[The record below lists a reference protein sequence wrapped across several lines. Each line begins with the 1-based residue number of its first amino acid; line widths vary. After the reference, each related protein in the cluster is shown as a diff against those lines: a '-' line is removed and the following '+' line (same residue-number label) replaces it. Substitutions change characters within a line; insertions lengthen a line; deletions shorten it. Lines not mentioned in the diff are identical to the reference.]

1 MSQLNPITIDTNP
14 EHIYFDLVIKNFQST
29 TQESKQL
36 VFNES
41 RNSGFIPNSGQYKM
55 SITRFQIDTYS
66 IPSYVAEIQPNQSNP
81 NLMIHSVSLK
91 YTTSSNVV
99 YSTSPVYLIWQPV
112 NTYVSV
118 PLAPS
123 LNSNGLQ
130 SDSLYYYAYS
140 FEHLIK
146 LFNVALNTAMVAL
159 RALVPGGGLNSI
171 TSPFMSWDTLN
182 EVASLYCE
190 KDHFDNI
197 LVNTRTDIYF
207 NRPAYAL
214 YSSFPAYRNNINAAN
229 ENIYQIRT
237 DSNFGANV
245 VQNSLLGSNKV
256 LIKTTQEVKTIT
268 NISPVSSIVFTTT
281 TLPIVPTQLSA
292 PLVYNNGILI
302 PSNYNNNFGLIIT
315 DMATNE
321 NGFKPTLL
329 YNPSAQFRYISL
341 TGNQPLKN
349 IDIAVWWKD
358 KNGVLNPLLLWSGGH
373 CSIKLLFEKCVKE
386 VKCIN

>member
-1 MSQLNPITIDTNP
+1 MSQLNPITQSTNP

-41 RNSGFIPNSGQYKM
+41 RNSGFVPNSGEYLM

-91 YTTSSNVV
+91 YINASNVV
-99 YSTSPVYLIWQPV
+99 YSTPPTYLIWQPV
-112 NTYVSV
+112 NTYITV
-118 PLAPS
+118 PNAPS

-146 LFNVALNTAMVAL
+146 LFNTALDTNMIAL

-190 KDHFDNI
+190 RDHFDNA
-197 LVNTRTDIYF
+197 LVNDKINIYF
-207 NRPAYAL
+207 NRPSYAL
-214 YSSFPAYRNNINAAN
+214 YNSLPAYRNDINSPN

-245 VQNSLLGSNKV
+245 VQNSLLGSNKI
-256 LIKTTQEVKTIT
+256 LIQTIQEVKTIT
-268 NISPVSSIVFTTT
+268 NISPISSIVFTTT

-292 PLVYNNGILI
+292 PIVYNNGVLVG
-302 PSNYNNNFGLIIT
+302 SNYNNNFGLIIT
-315 DMATNE
+315 DMSTNE
-321 NGFKPTLL
+321 AAYKPTLL
-329 YNPSAQFRYISL
+329 YNPSAQYRYISM
-341 TGNQPLKN
+341 TGNGPLNN
-349 IDIAVWWKD
+349 IDISVWWKD
-358 KNGVLNPLLLWSGGH
+358 KFGKLNPLLLWSGGA
-373 CSIKLLFEKCVKE
+373 CSIKILFEKRVKE